1 MFKRITAISLFVSAA
16 FIGNSQDFHFSQY
29 FAAPAFLNPAMTGVF
44 NGNLR
49 LTGNYRNQWQ
59 SILPNN
65 PFQTFQSSIE
75 LSGKSGDFNHVGGG
89 FSMYSDKAGTA
100 QLSTTNFSASI
111 AYNMALSTAQDYFL
125 STGLQVGMFQ
135 RSINYNNLSFGTQY
149 VNYHYDP
156 GAPTF
161 EQPGLNNVTFY
172 DASLGILWYHIN
184 GKRHSQYAGMGI
196 YHVNRPNQAF
206 IDNDNDKIY
215 TRYAAHGGVQFK
227 SSQNID
233 IMPMLLVMKQGPSME
248 INAGGL
254 FKFIL
259 DERKTTSYGGT
270 SFYVG
275 PYYRVVGN
283 SETGTGSDAMM
294 IVTKLDYNDFTF
306 GLSYDLNI
314 SGLIPA
320 SSGRGGP
327 ELSIQHITHFGTGKP
342 KYFCP
347 KF

>member
-1 MFKRITAISLFVSAA
+1 MKQIFFGSLLVLLFS
-16 FIGNSQDFHFSQY
+16 FSYGQDFHFSQY
-29 FAAPAFLNPAMTGVF
+29 FSAPTSLNPAMTGVF

-59 SILPNN
+59 SVLPQY
-65 PFQTFQSSIE
+65 PFTTFSGSVE

-89 FSMYSDKAGTA
+89 LSVFSDKAGQA
-100 QLSTTNFSASI
+100 EVATTNFSLSL

-135 RSINYNNLSFGTQY
+135 RSINYNNLTFGSQY
-149 VNYHYDP
+149 VNNAFDP
-156 GAPTF
+156 ANPNF
-161 EQPGLNNVTFY
+161 ENYGLSNVTFY

-206 IDNDNDKIY
+206 IDNNNDKIY

-227 SSQNID
+227 SSQNVD
-233 IMPMLLVMKQGPSME
+233 IMPMLLIMKQGPSTE
-248 INAGGL
+248 INMGGL

-283 SETGTGSDAMM
+283 SETGLGSDAMM
-294 IVTKLDYNDFTF
+294 LVTKLDYNDFTF

-327 ELSIQHITHFGTGKP
+327 EFSIQYITHFGNGKP